1 MSNWSSLGTW
11 FSQADAVARGT
22 AVVLLAM
29 SVISWVLIL
38 YKTWWLGRAQRDT
51 ARATSAFWQASSWE
65 QARAQLPQF
74 DRAALITPAVDAI
87 ENIVGGVP
95 AAQHSLAVASGAHVQ
110 TTRVLREALQ
120 SAGRQLLWGQTVLA
134 TIGATAPFV
143 GLLGTVWGIHHA
155 LGVLAGA
162 DHVSLEQLAGPV
174 GEALVM
180 TAAGLAVALP
190 AVLAYNLLGR
200 KAAVAEELLEGF
212 AHDMQTWAL
221 QQVSEQNRPLAPVH
235 SAQVAIQSIANIGS
249 R

>member
-1 MSNWSSLGTW
+1 MTTW
-11 FSQADAVARGT
+11 QWLSQADGVARGT
-22 AVVLLAM
+22 AVVLLIM

-38 YKTWWLGRAQRDT
+38 YKAWWLSRAQRDT

-65 QARAQLPQF
+65 QARTQLPGF

-87 ENIVGGVP
+87 ENMVGGVP
-95 AAQHSLAVASGAHVQ
+95 ATQHSLAVASGAQVQ
-110 TTRVLREALQ
+110 TTRLLREVLQ
-120 SAGRQLLWGQTVLA
+120 SASHRLQWGQTVLA

-155 LGVLAGA
+155 LAALAGA

-200 KAAVAEELLEGF
+200 KVAQVEEQLEGF
-212 AHDMQTWAL
+212 ALDMQTWAL
-221 QQVSEQNRPLAPVH
+221 QQVVQPNA
-235 SAQVAIQSIANIGS
+235 AVATIPTPQTAMDYIANVGS

>member
-1 MSNWSSLGTW
+1 MTTW
-11 FSQADAVARGT
+11 QWLSQADGVARGT
-22 AVVLLAM
+22 ALVLLIM
-29 SVISWVLIL
+29 SVLSWVLIL
-38 YKTWWLGRAQRDT
+38 YKAWWLGRAQRDT
-51 ARATSAFWQASSWE
+51 ARSTSAFWQASSWE
-65 QARAQLPQF
+65 QARQQLPQQ
-74 DRAALITPAVDAI
+74 DRLRLIIPAVDAI

-95 AAQHSLAVASGAHVQ
+95 AAQHSLAVASGAQVQ

-120 SAGRQLLWGQTVLA
+120 SASYQLHWGQTVLA

-143 GLLGTVWGIHHA
+143 GLLGTVWGIHQA
-155 LGVLAGA
+155 LAVLAGA

-200 KAAVAEELLEGF
+200 KGAQVEELLEGF
-212 AHDMQTWAL
+212 AHDMQTWAW
-221 QQVSEQNRPLAPVH
+221 QQTAQANGAGLAQHQPQ
-235 SAQVAIQSIANIGS
+235 ANPAAVATVGS